1 MYMGIA
7 ATTRCLLVIVATCCV
22 LQRNVSADPVAQDVL
37 EAVVRIRAQ
46 IPEEART
53 AAFLGAHREGSGVV
67 IDADGLVVTIG
78 YLIMEATTVEVVGP
92 DDKVVNATIV
102 GHDYDTGFGLLRLD
116 EPLKVT
122 PMPLGESSDV
132 REQEK
137 VLVASANQP
146 DTAHAAFVTSRREFA
161 GYWEYL
167 LEDAIFTAPPYP
179 QFAGAALIGSKG
191 QLLGIGSLFVN
202 DALADERELPGNMF
216 VPIDRLKPILGDLI
230 AKGRPATPP
239 RPWLGIFTQE
249 VQGHLFV
256 TAVAPEGPAA
266 QAGLKS
272 GDLIV
277 GIGKKAVKG
286 QADFYRAVWAQ
297 GAAGAEIPL
306 KILQGMDI
314 REVLVRSADRDQYF
328 RVTPVSTKGRTV

>member
-1 MYMGIA
+1 MV
-7 ATTRCLLVIVATCCV
+7 LCCV
-22 LQRNVSADPVAQDVL
+22 PQRIVGAEPVAQDVL

-46 IPEEART
+46 IPEDART
-53 AAFLGAHREGSGVV
+53 AAFLGAYREGSGVV

-92 DDKVVNATIV
+92 GDKVVNATVV
-102 GHDYDTGFGLLRLD
+102 GHDYDTGFGLLRLS

-122 PMPLGESSDV
+122 PMPLGQSSDI
-132 REQEK
+132 REREK
-137 VLVASANQP
+137 VLVASANQS

-167 LEDAIFTAPPYP
+167 LEDAIFTAPPYR
-179 QFAGAALIGSKG
+179 QFAGAALIGPKG

-202 DALADERELPGNMF
+202 DAIADERELPGNMF
-216 VPIDRLKPILGDLI
+216 VPIDRLKSVLADLI

-266 QAGLKS
+266 RAGLKT

-306 KILQGMDI
+306 KVLEGMDI

-328 RVTPVSTKGRTV
+328 RVTPASAKGRSV